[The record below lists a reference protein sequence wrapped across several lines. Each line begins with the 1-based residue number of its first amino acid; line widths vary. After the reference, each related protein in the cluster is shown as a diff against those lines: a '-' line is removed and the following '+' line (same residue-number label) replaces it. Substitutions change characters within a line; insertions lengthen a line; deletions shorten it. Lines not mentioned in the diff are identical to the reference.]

1 MEPKPT
7 TPGGVPP
14 TSPTGAPSGPLGV
27 PSADEARR
35 AKWREKAKRAYERRK
50 ARLAGQPVPD
60 APTAPGLVG
69 GTAGD
74 PVAAPLGGPG
84 VVVGPVPWTSDM
96 VRPLFE
102 TILPQLEKLTVEQA
116 VAAASKLKDDSLVAM
131 VRKEAPWNP
140 VAKATVLAQGPDE
153 TAALMNSL
161 GVDAT
166 HGRAVIL
173 AGAIGSIFVQHRML
187 LSKLEQMAKRDVPSS
202 PPPKPELPAP

>member
-1 MEPKPT
+1 
-7 TPGGVPP
+7 
-14 TSPTGAPSGPLGV
+14 
-27 PSADEARR
+27 
-35 AKWREKAKRAYERRK
+35 
-50 ARLAGQPVPD
+50 
-60 APTAPGLVG
+60 
-69 GTAGD
+69 
-74 PVAAPLGGPG
+74 
-84 VVVGPVPWTSDM
+84 M

-116 VAAASKLKDDSLVAM
+116 VAAASKLKDESLVAM

-140 VAKATVLAQGPDE
+140 VAKATVLAQGPEE

-187 LSKLEQMAKRDVPSS
+187 LSKLEQMAKRDAPSS
-202 PPPKPELPAP
+202 PPPPKPEPAAP